1 VRELHP
7 TVELKG
13 VSKTYGGT
21 ALVAPAVSRIDLQ
34 VRPGEAVAIVGRSG
48 SGKSTLINLIAGID
62 RASEGEICVSGAP
75 LHSLK
80 ESALGTWR
88 GRSLGIVFQFFQ
100 LLPSLTV
107 LENVLLPMDFTQAI
121 PVAGRHARAMDL
133 LETLG
138 VGDQANKF
146 PLQLSGGQQQR
157 VAVARALANDPPVV
171 VADEPTGNLDS
182 RTAADVMTLLIG
194 LARKGRTVLVATH
207 EQDLLSLF
215 SRVITLRDGR
225 IESDL
230 PAVANA

>member
-1 VRELHP
+1 VLHP

-13 VSKTYGGT
+13 VSKTYSGA
-21 ALVAPAVSRIDLQ
+21 ALVAPAVSRIDLR
-34 VRPGEAVAIVGRSG
+34 VGRGEAVAIVGRSG

-62 RASEGEICVSGAP
+62 RASEGEICVSGAQVD
-75 LHSLK
+75 SLK
-80 ESALGTWR
+80 GSALGAWR

-100 LLPSLTV
+100 LLPSLTA
-107 LENVLLPMDFTQAI
+107 LENVLLPMDLIGAI
-121 PVAGRHARAMDL
+121 PAASRHRRAMDL

-138 VGDQANKF
+138 VGEQANKF

-207 EQDLLSLF
+207 EQELLSLF

-225 IESDL
+225 IESDVA
-230 PAVANA
+230 AVANA